1 VGFTTSSS
9 GDLEGAAGSTISVTL
24 PTGTTLGSFAGGT
37 VFDTTADG
45 TVGSNCSVASGTTV
59 ICLIYNGYSV
69 PAGDAL
75 TVTLNGVTNPTTP
88 GPATVSVST
97 SSDTT
102 PATASISIAT
112 TTSVTSLSATPSS
125 SAAGALSTWTIGFTT
140 SSSGALEG
148 SAGSTITVTL
158 PTGTILGSFT
168 GGTVTD
174 VTTGQIVNYPYYY
187 YYDCTVVSGT
197 TVSCPIY
204 YYETVNAGDV
214 VSVVLYG
221 VTNPTT
227 TGPAT
232 VSVSTSSDTLAA
244 STSTSITTD
253 RSVTSLS
260 ATPSSSAAGALS
272 TWTADFTTSSSG
284 DLEGAAGS
292 SISVTLPT
300 GTTLGSFAGGTVFDT
315 TADRTVGSN
324 CSVASGTTV
333 ICLIYNGYSVPAGD
347 AVAVTLNGVTNP
359 TATGP
364 ATVSVSTTSDTRSA
378 SASTTIT
385 TAQPVASPT
394 VKPSSSAVGA
404 LTSWTIGFVT
414 SSSGDLEGTAGS
426 SITITLPTHT
436 TLGSFAGGT
445 VFDTTADQTVG
456 SNCSVVS
463 GTTVTC
469 QIYNGYSV
477 PAGDAVTV
485 SIAGVTNPTT
495 AGSTTTRV
503 VTSSDTKS
511 VTASASVTSAQ
522 SVKSLSVTPSSSVA
536 GAITT
541 WTIGFTTS
549 SSGDLE
555 GTAGSTITVTLPAG
569 TSMGSFTGGDVAD
582 STTDQTVGSRCTVTG
597 GTTVSCAIY
606 DGASIRAGDV
616 VSVSLNGV
624 TNLTT
629 TGPVTVSVSTSSD
642 TKSATAS
649 TTITPAVL
657 PIVSEVD
664 PSTGFTT
671 GGTPVTIT
679 GSGFTGATEV
689 DFNGKAAGNVM
700 VVNDDSITATSPV
713 GVAGVVDVTV
723 TTPVGPSTVTPA
735 DQFTYTVF
743 QTTPQTVPC
752 SPGCT
757 NTESSPLDATSIT
770 VTGDSGTSSSGPSTS
785 LTVNTDELSCGA
797 SKANDYDYPT
807 VVSTLSATGF
817 VHNAALTV
825 NEVVGNEPSTAG
837 VQVCYGT
844 GQNPTQGAFL
854 SHCKH
859 SMKAPC
865 LESLTESGGSVV
877 ATFLAPPTDPRFW
890 TGDAA
895 ADLTSF
901 SPATGAPK
909 SVLTIKGKNLSG
921 VVSVAIGGARA
932 SISSKSTA
940 AKLEVTLSPN
950 TAVGTT
956 YITVTSASG
965 ETVSSKLF
973 TVT

>member
-1 VGFTTSSS
+1 
-9 GDLEGAAGSTISVTL
+9 
-24 PTGTTLGSFAGGT
+24 
-37 VFDTTADG
+37 
-45 TVGSNCSVASGTTV
+45 
-59 ICLIYNGYSV
+59 
-69 PAGDAL
+69 
-75 TVTLNGVTNPTTP
+75 
-88 GPATVSVST
+88 
-97 SSDTT
+97 
-102 PATASISIAT
+102 
-112 TTSVTSLSATPSS
+112 
-125 SAAGALSTWTIGFTT
+125 
-140 SSSGALEG
+140 
-148 SAGSTITVTL
+148 
-158 PTGTILGSFT
+158 
-168 GGTVTD
+168 
-174 VTTGQIVNYPYYY
+174 
-187 YYDCTVVSGT
+187 
-197 TVSCPIY
+197 
-204 YYETVNAGDV
+204 
-214 VSVVLYG
+214 
-221 VTNPTT
+221 
-227 TGPAT
+227 
-232 VSVSTSSDTLAA
+232 
-244 STSTSITTD
+244 
-253 RSVTSLS
+253 
-260 ATPSSSAAGALS
+260 
-272 TWTADFTTSSSG
+272 
-284 DLEGAAGS
+284 
-292 SISVTLPT
+292 
-300 GTTLGSFAGGTVFDT
+300 
-315 TADRTVGSN
+315 
-324 CSVASGTTV
+324 
-333 ICLIYNGYSVPAGD
+333 
-347 AVAVTLNGVTNP
+347 
-359 TATGP
+359 
-364 ATVSVSTTSDTRSA
+364 
-378 SASTTIT
+378 
-385 TAQPVASPT
+385 
-394 VKPSSSAVGA
+394 
-404 LTSWTIGFVT
+404 
-414 SSSGDLEGTAGS
+414 
-426 SITITLPTHT
+426 
-436 TLGSFAGGT
+436 
-445 VFDTTADQTVG
+445 
-456 SNCSVVS
+456 
-463 GTTVTC
+463 
-469 QIYNGYSV
+469 
-477 PAGDAVTV
+477 
-485 SIAGVTNPTT
+485 
-495 AGSTTTRV
+495 
-503 VTSSDTKS
+503 
-511 VTASASVTSAQ
+511 
-522 SVKSLSVTPSSSVA
+522 VA

-713 GVAGVVDVTV
+713 GVAGLVDVTV